1 MDIEWKKIKRVVT
14 GNASEQEKNDVEVWK
29 KEDLRREVF
38 IKDATSYYEK
48 GFPIEDVSS
57 KDVDKAWQRVRKRIP
72 KQRRVVVYVKR
83 WIAGAAGFG
92 GGGFG
97 VLVVFFL
104 TLE

>member
-57 KDVDKAWQRVRKRIP
+57 KDVDKACLCEEVDCGSGCFGWSDLGNM
-72 KQRRVVVYVKR
+72 VV
-83 WIAGAAGFG
+83 
-92 GGGFG
+92 
-97 VLVVFFL
+97 
-104 TLE
+104 TL

>member
-48 GFPIEDVSS
+48 GFTIEDVSS
-57 KDVDKAWQRVRKRIP
+57 
-72 KQRRVVVYVKR
+72 
-83 WIAGAAGFG
+83 
-92 GGGFG
+92 
-97 VLVVFFL
+97 
-104 TLE
+104 